1 MVLTRL
7 KAGSEVD
14 TAAGVDRRLLLPTRL
29 PVPVV
34 HQLAV
39 EHGTAGRGAQVC
51 RRVAAATAAG
61 VAQGG
66 VLGGPPVRAAPVEA
80 AVAGAAAKRRVQ
92 GAANISNFLEFFL
105 GWGGGEEGRTT

>member
-1 MVLTRL
+1 MVLTRR

-51 RRVAAATAAG
+51 RRVAAAAATAG

-80 AVAGAAAKRRVQ
+80 AVAGAAA
-92 GAANISNFLEFFL
+92 
-105 GWGGGEEGRTT
+105 

>member
-1 MVLTRL
+1 MLTRR

-14 TAAGVDRRLLLPTRL
+14 TAAGVDRRLLFPTRL

-51 RRVAAATAAG
+51 RRVAAAAAG

-80 AVAGAAAKRRVQ
+80 AVAGAAAQRRVQ
-92 GAANISNFLEFFL
+92 GAANISNLLDFF
-105 GWGGGEEGRTT
+105 GGEGGRGQENIA